1 MPVVEGVVWFFEG
14 GGFGTSLSR
23 GDPPAGGRRESV
35 CEILGKYRYS
45 RDHLGGSSVR
55 QKGRGECAAAVGP
68 AGKVR
73 SSAAGHVTVILFRFN
88 WSSYCYCVFSRLLF
102 CRGGVC
108 CVAARMDP

>member
-1 MPVVEGVVWFFEG
+1 M
-14 GGFGTSLSR
+14 
-23 GDPPAGGRRESV
+23 